1 MLLGLPAVQA
11 IGVEWRLVTPA
22 EDARDDA
29 APYVPKSTPPAV
41 SGAPVITVK
50 QPDVSRPLHNPM
62 TFDIQFSA
70 AQGAMINRST
80 LRVKTGSVSTVTQRL
95 LGHATWTASGLF
107 AADADVPTGNH
118 RISVSIADNLGKV
131 RHTCRQPKRSEM
143 RPAGAAVI
151 RSGVS
156 PDQPSAGGVVEQSA
170 TRLVN
175 ARGSNR
181 LRPPRA
187 RSGWPPPCLS
197 GIV

>member
-1 MLLGLPAVQA
+1 MRTNKRLAIAILAPMLLGLPAVQA
-11 IGVEWRLVTPA
+11 IGAEWQLVTPA

-29 APYVPKSTPPAV
+29 ALHVPQSTLPAV

-118 RISVSIADNLGKV
+118 RISVSIADNLGRV
-131 RHTCRQPKRSEM
+131 
-143 RPAGAAVI
+143 G
-151 RSGVS
+151 
-156 PDQPSAGGVVEQSA
+156 
-170 TRLVN
+170 TRVANLNV
-175 ARGSNR
+175 
-181 LRPPRA
+181 LK
-187 RSGWPPPCLS
+187 
-197 GIV
+197 